1 MTRHRSAPVRRS
13 PQAALRP
20 GPTDSTTAMCG
31 VDARDRAIRRMQIV
45 GCAPRAPEHGR
56 AHEAVLSNTA
66 PRALQHET
74 LLQLSR

>member
-1 MTRHRSAPVRRS
+1 
-13 PQAALRP
+13 
-20 GPTDSTTAMCG
+20 MCG
-31 VDARDRAIRRMQIV
+31 VDARDRAIRRMQIA